1 MTTVKKYNKGQYG
14 YRNHH
19 KKVETGKV
27 AFGAAMIIAQLIAR
41 YFVDSTA
48 WKNILTV
55 MAILSVLP
63 TANVASPLLA
73 AWRYK
78 TPSEDFHRRA
88 AGYEGRF
95 SILYDLIITTRDA
108 IIPADAAIVHPSGV
122 FLYCT
127 SPKLDTAK
135 AEKFL
140 KEMFAGHKLD
150 LSVKIILDEKAFF
163 HRLESLKP
171 AEEYEDDGSVDYTLQ
186 LLKNLSM

>member
-1 MTTVKKYNKGQYG
+1 MKKYNKGQYG

-41 YFVDSTA
+41 YFVDNTA

-55 MAILSVLP
+55 MAILSV
-63 TANVASPLLA
+63 LA

-108 IIPADAAIVHPSGV
+108 VIPADAAIVHPSGV

-150 LSVKIILDEKAFF
+150 LGVKIILDEKAFF
-163 HRLESLKP
+163 HRMESLKP
-171 AEEYEDDGSVDYTLQ
+171 AEDYEDDGSVDYTLQ

>member
-1 MTTVKKYNKGQYG
+1 MKKYDKGQYG

-19 KKVETGKV
+19 KKAETGKV
-27 AFGAAMIIAQLIAR
+27 AFGAAMIIVQLAAR
-41 YFVDSTA
+41 NFVDSTA

-73 AWRYK
+73 GWRYK
-78 TPSEDFHRRA
+78 TPSEDFHRRV
-88 AGYEGRF
+88 AGYEGCF
-95 SILYDLIITTRDA
+95 SILYDLIITTRDT
-108 IIPADAAIVHPSGV
+108 IIPADAAIVHPGGV

-127 SPKLDTAK
+127 APKLDTAK
-135 AEKFL
+135 AEKCL
-140 KEMFAGHKLD
+140 KEIFADHKLD
-150 LSVKIILDEKAFF
+150 SGVKIILDEKAFF

-171 AEEYEDDGSVDYTLQ
+171 AKEYEDDGSVDYTLR

>member
-1 MTTVKKYNKGQYG
+1 MKKYDKGQYG

-41 YFVDSTA
+41 NFVDSTA

-73 AWRYK
+73 AWRFK
-78 TPSEDFHRRA
+78 TPTEDFYRKVKSF
-88 AGYEGRF
+88 EGRF
-95 SILYDLIITTRDA
+95 SILYDLIITTREA
-108 IIPADAAIVHPSGV
+108 VIPVDAAIVHPGGV

-127 SPKLDTAK
+127 APKLDTAK

-140 KEMFAGHKLD
+140 EGMFAGHKLD
-150 LSVKIILDEKAFF
+150 PNVKIILDEKAFF
-163 HRLESLKP
+163 HRLESLKS
-171 AEEYEDDGSVDYTLQ
+171 AEEYEDDGSMDYTLQ